1 MPHIILMRHAKAID
15 RLESD
20 DDFDRALNERGQ
32 RQAREAGEIM
42 RTAGVTLDLALVSPA
57 LRTQQTWNTVQ
68 EALGQNIEVQGGMSL
83 YHASPDMLRRALD
96 DALQTHSSLILIGH
110 NPGIGALIHSLCG
123 DVGQLQGL
131 PPGWPTSAFMGFKLD
146 GTSLA
151 QVTERTLY
159 HNPKA
164 HS

>member
-1 MPHIILMRHAKAID
+1 MPHIILMRHAKAVD

-42 RTAGVTLDLALVSPA
+42 RAAGITFDVALVSPA
-57 LRTQQTWNTVQ
+57 LRTQQTWKAVNEV
-68 EALGQNIEVQGGMSL
+68 LGQDVEVQGGMSL

-96 DALQTHSSLILIGH
+96 DALQTHTSLILIGH

-131 PPGWPTSAFMGFKLD
+131 PPGWPTSAFMGFKLE
-146 GTSLA
+146 GTNLSQIIA
-151 QVTERTLY
+151 RTLH

-164 HS
+164 QN